1 MLSDKEHIMDII
13 LNGIYNFLS
22 FIYTHWTM
30 ICAIIVLAT
39 AIYHKVVAFMSKS
52 KEERLNIAKAQ
63 IRVVMLRLVTEA
75 ENDYASWIAA
85 GAVKRSQVI
94 DQVFA
99 MYPIL
104 SKISNQDEIIAWLDD
119 VIDEALDSMREI
131 FEKNKSTGSV
141 EK

>member
-1 MLSDKEHIMDII
+1 MDII
-13 LNGIYNFLS
+13 LNGIYNFLN

-30 ICAIIVLAT
+30 ICAIIVLIT
-39 AIYHKVVAFMSKS
+39 AIYHNVVEFMSKS

-75 ENDYASWIAA
+75 ENDYASWISA

-104 SKISNQDEIIAWLDD
+104 SKISNQDEIIVWLDD

-131 FEKNKSTGSV
+131 FEKNRPAESV
-141 EK
+141 

>member
-1 MLSDKEHIMDII
+1 MDII

-39 AIYHKVVAFMSKS
+39 AIYHKVVDFMSKS

>member
-1 MLSDKEHIMDII
+1 MDII
-13 LNGIYNFLS
+13 LNGIYNFLN

-39 AIYHKVVAFMSKS
+39 AIYHKIVAFMSKS

-104 SKISNQDEIIAWLDD
+104 SKISNQNEIIAWLDD

-131 FEKNKSTGSV
+131 FEKNKSTASV
-141 EK
+141 

>member
-1 MLSDKEHIMDII
+1 MDII

-30 ICAIIVLAT
+30 ICAIIALAT